1 MIGQAKCN
9 KKVLPRKIVTE
20 NKVVTDTE
28 VIAKHF
34 NTFFTEIGPRLAK
47 KIGTPAKTF
56 ETYLQKWNTI
66 QPENP
71 LTINELKDAFF
82 SLQTNK
88 SPGHDGISFNVI
100 KNCFGPLST
109 PLLNIFN
116 LSLEKG
122 IFPDELKIARA
133 TPIYKT
139 GGFCKMLERIMYK
152 RFYNHLSQNHMLYPK
167 QFGFQKSHSTEHAII
182 IQLIDQ
188 INSSFEKNNFTLG
201 VFIDL
206 SKAFD
211 TVDHHILIS
220 KLESYGVNGNNL
232 R

>member
-9 KKVLPRKIVTE
+9 KKILPRKFVTE

-28 VIAKHF
+28 GTAKHF
-34 NTFFTEIGPRLAK
+34 NTFSTEIGPRLAK
-47 KIGTPAKTF
+47 KIETPAKTF

-100 KNCFGPLST
+100 KNYFGPLST

-122 IFPDELKIARA
+122 IFPDGLKIASV
-133 TPIYKT
+133 IYKT
-139 GGFCKMLERIMYK
+139 GDENDFGNYRPIFVLPCLSKMLERIMYK
-152 RFYNHLSQNHMLYPK
+152 RLYNHLSQNHMLYPK
-167 QFGFQKSHSTEHAII
+167 QFGIQKSHSTEHAI

-188 INSSFEKNNFTLG
+188 INSSFEK
-201 VFIDL
+201 
-206 SKAFD
+206 K
-211 TVDHHILIS
+211 
-220 KLESYGVNGNNL
+220 
-232 R
+232 

>member
-9 KKVLPRKIVTE
+9 KKILPRKIVTE
-20 NKVVTDTE
+20 NKVVTYTE

-47 KIGTPAKTF
+47 KIETPAKTF

-71 LTINELKDAFF
+71 LTVNELKDAFF

-88 SPGHDGISFNVI
+88 SLGHDGISFNVI
-100 KNCFGPLST
+100 KNCFGPLSN

-122 IFPDELKIARA
+122 IFPDELKDYLRYVSKYFLFDPNI
-133 TPIYKT
+133 
-139 GGFCKMLERIMYK
+139 
-152 RFYNHLSQNHMLYPK
+152 
-167 QFGFQKSHSTEHAII
+167 AII
-182 IQLIDQ
+182 Y
-188 INSSFEKNNFTLG
+188 EK
-201 VFIDL
+201 
-206 SKAFD
+206 
-211 TVDHHILIS
+211 DHLYKHFSLVCLHILVCFCGH
-220 KLESYGVNGNNL
+220 LC
-232 R
+232 